1 MRWIPGNRSNN
12 IEDRRGMSIG
22 RGVGI
27 GGTLIALVLSL
38 IFGTD
43 IFTPTTE
50 NSGEVAP
57 SANSAPVSSSPREEK
72 LVDFVSFVLDS
83 AQSTW
88 SRILP
93 QQGGARYRDAK
104 LVLFRDAVESACGY
118 AETVTGPFYCP
129 NDEKVYVDLGFFD
142 ELSRRF
148 GAPGDFA
155 EAYVLAHELG
165 HHVQKLLGI
174 EGQVRSAMER
184 GGARANKLSVALEL
198 QADCFAG
205 VFGHEARQ
213 ENLLDPGDVEEG
225 LRAAAAVGDDRIQ
238 KMTTGRVSPESF
250 THGSSAQRAAWFK
263 RGFASGRLDDCD
275 TFGRG

>member
-1 MRWIPGNRSNN
+1 MRWNPGNRSSN
-12 IEDRRGMSIG
+12 IEDRRGMSVG

-27 GGTLIALVLSL
+27 GGSLIALVLSL

-43 IFTPTTE
+43 IFTPATE
-50 NSGEVAP
+50 SNGDVNP
-57 SANSAPVSSSPREEK
+57 PANGAPVQASPQEEK

-88 SRILP
+88 ARILP
-93 QQGGARYRDAK
+93 QQGVRYRDAK

-129 NDEKVYVDLGFFD
+129 NDEKVYIDLGFFD
-142 ELSRRF
+142 ELNRRF

-165 HHVQKLLGI
+165 HHVQKVLGI

-184 GGARANKLSVALEL
+184 GGPSANALSVALEL

-205 VFGHEARQ
+205 IFGHTAE
-213 ENLLDPGDVEEG
+213 
-225 LRAAAAVGDDRIQ
+225 Q

-250 THGSSAQRAAWFK
+250 THGSSAQRSSWFK
-263 RGFASGRLDDCD
+263 RGFASGRIQDCD
-275 TFGRG
+275 TFAGR

>member
-1 MRWIPGNRSNN
+1 MRWIPGNRSPN
-12 IEDRRGMSIG
+12 IEDRRGMSVG

-27 GGTLIALVLSL
+27 GGTVVALLLSL
-38 IFGTD
+38 IFGRD

-50 NSGEVAP
+50 TGNGEVAP
-57 SANSAPVSSSPREEK
+57 SSAPVNSTPAEEK

-83 AQSTW
+83 AQATW
-88 SRILP
+88 ARILP
-93 QQGGARYRDAK
+93 ARDVRYRDAK

-129 NDEKVYVDLGFFD
+129 DDEKVYIDLGFFE
-142 ELSRRF
+142 ELGRRF

-174 EGQVRSAMER
+174 ESRVRSAMQRSE
-184 GGARANKLSVALEL
+184 GAANQLSVALEL

-205 VFGHEARQ
+205 VWGYNAAQ
-213 ENLLDPGDVEEG
+213 ENLLEPGDAEEG
-225 LRAAAAVGDDRIQ
+225 LRAAAAVGDDRLQ
-238 KMTTGRVSPESF
+238 RMSTGRVSPETF
-250 THGSSAQRAAWFK
+250 THGTSAQRAMWFK
-263 RGFASGRLDDCD
+263 RGFSSGRTENCD
-275 TFGRG
+275 TFASR

>member
-1 MRWIPGNRSNN
+1 MRWNPGNRSPN
-12 IEDRRGMSIG
+12 IEDRRGMSVG

-43 IFTPTTE
+43 IFTPATE
-50 NSGEVAP
+50 SNGDVNPA
-57 SANSAPVSSSPREEK
+57 ANGAPVQSSPQEEK
-72 LVDFVSFVLDS
+72 VVDFVSFVLDS

-88 SRILP
+88 ARILP
-93 QQGGARYRDAK
+93 QHGARYRDAK

-129 NDEKVYVDLGFFD
+129 NDEKVYIDLGFFD
-142 ELSRRF
+142 ELNSRF

-165 HHVQKLLGI
+165 HHVQKVLGI

-184 GGARANKLSVALEL
+184 GGAAANPLSVALEL

-205 VFGHEARQ
+205 IFGHTAQQ

-238 KMTTGRVSPESF
+238 KMTRGRVSPETF

-263 RGFASGRLDDCD
+263 RGFTSGRVEDCD
-275 TFGRG
+275 TFASR